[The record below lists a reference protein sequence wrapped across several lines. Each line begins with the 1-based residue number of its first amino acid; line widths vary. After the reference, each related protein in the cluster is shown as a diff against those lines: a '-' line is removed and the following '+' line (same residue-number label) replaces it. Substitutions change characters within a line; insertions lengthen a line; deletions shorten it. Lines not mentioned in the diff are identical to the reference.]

1 MSIIEFPFKFVSADK
16 LGDQP
21 FHRLGDPDVRD
32 VSCKSPEWRD
42 EFFLMLT
49 EVYKTIKD
57 WKDLPR
63 PNSVANATG
72 DYLDG
77 NNPVK
82 AWLNENYDITNN
94 DKDKIGATE
103 LKRTFIEETRTKD
116 MADVKFKELMSF
128 NNIKN
133 KRTAVGQV
141 YFGLK
146 RKPPPPPPTPTN
158 GILIKD
164 D

>member
-1 MSIIEFPFKFVSADK
+1 
-16 LGDQP
+16 
-21 FHRLGDPDVRD
+21 
-32 VSCKSPEWRD
+32 
-42 EFFLMLT
+42 
-49 EVYKTIKD
+49 
-57 WKDLPR
+57 
-63 PNSVANATG
+63 
-72 DYLDG
+72 
-77 NNPVK
+77 
-82 AWLNENYDITNN
+82 
-94 DKDKIGATE
+94 
-103 LKRTFIEETRTKD
+103 

>member
-1 MSIIEFPFKFVSADK
+1 
-16 LGDQP
+16 
-21 FHRLGDPDVRD
+21 
-32 VSCKSPEWRD
+32 
-42 EFFLMLT
+42 MLT
-49 EVYKTIKD
+49 EVYKGIKD

-82 AWLNENYDITNN
+82 AWLTANYDITNN
-94 DKDKIGATE
+94 DKDKIGASD
-103 LKRTFIEETRTKD
+103 LKRSFIEDTDTKG
-116 MADVKFKELMSF
+116 MADTKFKELMSF

-133 KRTAVGQV
+133 KRTAIGQV

-146 RKPPPPPPTPTN
+146 RKTN
-158 GILIKD
+158 TED
-164 D
+164 VFQ